1 MNIIKM
7 DLKLTRK
14 NFIIWAISLSIITV
28 LISLFFSSFRES
40 MEAIEQLLKAFP
52 KSITDSMGIDLNMF
66 SSFPA
71 YLSYIIGYILIA
83 LCIYAMQLGL
93 TITSREKTIGM
104 SDFLIAKPT
113 SRIRIVVDKYIVSII
128 RVSLLTVLL
137 FILSI
142 MLNAYYDG
150 SNIHSIV
157 RIFIAALLIEFFFIS
172 LGAFI
177 SSLMKQNKS
186 ILPISMVTV
195 FIMFFITMIERM
207 FQDET
212 LKYLSP
218 FSHMDISKIVI
229 TSSFE
234 SKLVMLN
241 IALTILLFLLSII
254 MYNRED
260 FRK

>member
-1 MNIIKM
+1 
-7 DLKLTRK
+7 
-14 NFIIWAISLSIITV
+14 
-28 LISLFFSSFRES
+28 
-40 MEAIEQLLKAFP
+40 
-52 KSITDSMGIDLNMF
+52 
-66 SSFPA
+66 
-71 YLSYIIGYILIA
+71 
-83 LCIYAMQLGL
+83 
-93 TITSREKTIGM
+93 
-104 SDFLIAKPT
+104 
-113 SRIRIVVDKYIVSII
+113 
-128 RVSLLTVLL
+128 
-137 FILSI
+137 
-142 MLNAYYDG
+142 
-150 SNIHSIV
+150 
-157 RIFIAALLIEFFFIS
+157 
-172 LGAFI
+172 
-177 SSLMKQNKS
+177 MKQNKS